1 MSIDKESYPINVGF
15 PNFITYRQSANTLF
29 NFMRDINYLI
39 TDIENMK
46 LYPRYVIEDV
56 EYLKLKIGNRRI
68 KNVAFPMLCFCDIHL
83 HMLPHHVEKMKNW
96 K

>member
-46 LYPRYVIEDV
+46 LYPIYVIEDV
-56 EYLKLKIGNRRI
+56 
-68 KNVAFPMLCFCDIHL
+68 
-83 HMLPHHVEKMKNW
+83 
-96 K
+96 

>member
-46 LYPRYVIEDV
+46 ESVKYFV
-56 EYLKLKIGNRRI
+56 
-68 KNVAFPMLCFCDIHL
+68 
-83 HMLPHHVEKMKNW
+83 
-96 K
+96 